1 MENRQTYIFKNTLIR
16 GTMGMLNDWRMDMD
30 NRDLAYQYLMDITAS
45 TTEDDIIP
53 LLRAKSPEELI
64 KINKTIG
71 SFLTPQFTYSNE
83 SSLTA
88 EAYKEYG
95 KFKGD

>member
-30 NRDLAYQYLMDITAS
+30 NRDLAYQYLMDVTAS

-53 LLRAKSPEELI
+53 LLRGKSPEELI
-64 KINKTIG
+64 TINTTVG
-71 SFLTPQFTYSNE
+71 SFLTPQFTYSGE

>member
-1 MENRQTYIFKNTLIR
+1 MEDRQTYILKNTFIR
-16 GTMGMLNDWRMDMD
+16 GIMGMLNDWRMDMD
-30 NRDLAYQYLMDITAS
+30 NRDRAYQYLMDITAS

-53 LLRAKSPEELI
+53 LLRGKSVEELVE
-64 KINKTIG
+64 INAYVST
-71 SFLTPQFTYSNE
+71 FLTPQFTYSGE

-95 KFKGD
+95 KYKGD

>member
-30 NRDLAYQYLMDITAS
+30 NRDLAYQYLMDVTAS

-53 LLRAKSPEELI
+53 LLRGKSPEELI
-64 KINKTIG
+64 TINTTVG
-71 SFLTPQFTYSNE
+71 SFLTPQFREAAE
-83 SSLTA
+83 SSLTV

-95 KFKGD
+95 KYKGD

>member
-1 MENRQTYIFKNTLIR
+1 MENRQTYIFNNTLIR

-30 NRDLAYQYLMDITAS
+30 NRDLAYQYLMDVTNS

-53 LLRAKSPEELI
+53 LLRGKSPEELI
-64 KINKTIG
+64 IINTTVG
-71 SFLTPQFTYSNE
+71 SFLTPQFYDASE
-83 SSLTA
+83 SSLTV

-95 KFKGD
+95 KYKGD

>member
-1 MENRQTYIFKNTLIR
+1 MEDRQTYIFKNTLIR
-16 GTMGMLNDWRMDMD
+16 GTMGMLNDHRMERQDE
-30 NRDLAYQYLMDITAS
+30 AYQYLMDVTKS

-53 LLRAKSPEELI
+53 LLRGKSPQELVE
-64 KINKTIG
+64 INTKMG
-71 SFLTPQFTYSNE
+71 EFLTPRFFYSSE

>member
-16 GTMGMLNDWRMDMD
+16 GTMGMLDDWRMDMD
-30 NRDLAYQYLMDITAS
+30 NRDRAYQYLMDITAS

-53 LLRAKSPEELI
+53 LLRGKSPEELI

-71 SFLTPQFTYSNE
+71 SFLTPQFTSSNE

>member
-30 NRDLAYQYLMDITAS
+30 NRDLAYQYLMDVTAS

-64 KINKTIG
+64 TINTTVG
-71 SFLTPQFTYSNE
+71 SFLTPQFREAAE
-83 SSLTA
+83 SSLTV

-95 KFKGD
+95 KYKGD

>member
-1 MENRQTYIFKNTLIR
+1 MEDRQTYILKNTFIR
-16 GTMGMLNDWRMDMD
+16 GTMGMLNDWRMDRKD
-30 NRDLAYQYLMDITAS
+30 EAYQYLMDVTNS

-53 LLRAKSPEELI
+53 LLRGKSIDELVV
-64 KINKTIG
+64 INAHTAT
-71 SFLTPQFTYSNE
+71 FLTPHLKYSSE

-95 KFKGD
+95 KYKGD

>member
-1 MENRQTYIFKNTLIR
+1 MEDRQEYILKNTFIR

-53 LLRAKSPEELI
+53 LLRGKSSAELMQ
-64 KINKTIG
+64 INLKMG
-71 SFLTPQFTYSNE
+71 SFLTPNICDSTIDSLSAESYESYSK
-83 SSLTA
+83 
-88 EAYKEYG
+88 Y
-95 KFKGD
+95 KGD

>member
-1 MENRQTYIFKNTLIR
+1 MEDRQTYILKNTFIR
-16 GTMGMLNDWRMDMD
+16 GTMGMLEDFRMERKDE
-30 NRDLAYQYLMDITAS
+30 AYQYLMDVTAS

-53 LLRAKSPEELI
+53 LLRGKSIDELVE
-64 KINKTIG
+64 INATV
-71 SFLTPQFTYSNE
+71 SLFLTPQFTYSNE

-95 KFKGD
+95 KYKGD

>member
-16 GTMGMLNDWRMDMD
+16 GTMGMLDDWRMDMD
-30 NRDLAYQYLMDITAS
+30 NKDRAYQYLMDITAS

-53 LLRAKSPEELI
+53 VLRAKSPEELI

-71 SFLTPQFTYSNE
+71 SFLTPQFIYSNE

>member
-1 MENRQTYIFKNTLIR
+1 MENRQTYIFKSTLIR

-30 NRDLAYQYLMDITAS
+30 NRDLAYQYLMDVTAS

-53 LLRAKSPEELI
+53 LLRGKSPEELI
-64 KINKTIG
+64 TINKTVG
-71 SFLTPQFTYSNE
+71 SLLTPQFREAAE
-83 SSLTA
+83 SSLTV

-95 KFKGD
+95 KYKGD

>member
-1 MENRQTYIFKNTLIR
+1 MEDRQTYILKNTFIR
-16 GTMGMLNDWRMDMD
+16 GTMGMLNDWRMTMD
-30 NRDLAYQYLMDITAS
+30 NRDLAYQYLMDVTTS

-53 LLRAKSPEELI
+53 LLRGKSVEELVE
-64 KINKTIG
+64 INASVSK
-71 SFLTPQFTYSNE
+71 FLTPQFRYPEE

-95 KFKGD
+95 KYKGD